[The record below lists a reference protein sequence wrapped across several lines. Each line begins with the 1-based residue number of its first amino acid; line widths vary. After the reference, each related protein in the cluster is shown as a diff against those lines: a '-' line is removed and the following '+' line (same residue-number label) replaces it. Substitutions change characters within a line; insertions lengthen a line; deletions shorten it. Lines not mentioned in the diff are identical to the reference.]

1 MLSKYVYDTAVSEV
15 NMSKSE
21 KSAGAPPKTTTPLAA
36 GAEPVK
42 EASPLPDSSDGSREA
57 RISEAAFFKAAA
69 RAFAPGHEWD
79 DWLAAE
85 KEVDAQDGDSGGA
98 ALRPDPN
105 SRIWSS

>member
-1 MLSKYVYDTAVSEV
+1 
-15 NMSKSE
+15 MSKLKE
-21 KSAGAPPKTTTPLAA
+21 IAGAPRKTTTRSAT

-42 EASPLPDSSDGSREA
+42 EPSSSLDSNDGSREA

-85 KEVDAQDGDSGGA
+85 KEVDAQDGVSSGA

>member
-1 MLSKYVYDTAVSEV
+1 M

-21 KSAGAPPKTTTPLAA
+21 KITGKTSGTAKPPAA
-36 GAEPVK
+36 GAEPER
-42 EASPLPDSSDGSREA
+42 EASSSWSGDAGTREA

-69 RAFAPGHEWD
+69 RGFESGHEWD

-85 KEVDAQDGDSGGA
+85 KEIDAQAKGAVSEGTSGA

>member
-1 MLSKYVYDTAVSEV
+1 
-15 NMSKSE
+15 MSKSE
-21 KSAGAPPKTTTPLAA
+21 KFAGASLKTTTPPAA
-36 GAEPVK
+36 DAQPLK
-42 EASPLPDSSDGSREA
+42 ESSPSLSADDGGREA

-85 KEVDAQDGDSGGA
+85 KEIDAQSSGEGSSGA

>member
-1 MLSKYVYDTAVSEV
+1 
-15 NMSKSE
+15 MSKSE
-21 KSAGAPPKTTTPLAA
+21 KFAGASPKTAPPAADAQPLKESSPSS
-36 GAEPVK
+36 GA
-42 EASPLPDSSDGSREA
+42 DDGSREA

-69 RAFAPGHEWD
+69 RGFEPGHEWD

-85 KEVDAQDGDSGGA
+85 KEIDAQSGGDGSGGA

>member
-1 MLSKYVYDTAVSEV
+1 MSTPEKLS
-15 NMSKSE
+15 
-21 KSAGAPPKTTTPLAA
+21 G
-36 GAEPVK
+36 
-42 EASPLPDSSDGSREA
+42 EAGSREE

-69 RAFAPGHEWD
+69 RGFVPGHEWD

-85 KEVDAQDGDSGGA
+85 KEIDAESSGGVRERDRGDTSSS